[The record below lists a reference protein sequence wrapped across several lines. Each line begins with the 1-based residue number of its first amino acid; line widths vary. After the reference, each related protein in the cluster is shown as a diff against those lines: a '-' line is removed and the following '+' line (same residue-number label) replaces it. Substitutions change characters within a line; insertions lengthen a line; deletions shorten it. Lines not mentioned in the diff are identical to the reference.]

1 VIVSIHQP
9 AYLPWL
15 GYFHKILR
23 SDVFVFL
30 DTVQLEKN
38 GFANRNRV
46 RTRSGVRWLTVPL
59 LIKGHMGRSIRGMQI
74 NQAAGWRRKHL
85 RTMEQAYRHRPH
97 YDRYAAE
104 IGELIEGAGDSLGD
118 FLFAMLGYFLEKT
131 GLGGKKIL
139 RASEMG
145 AEGSRSELL
154 AEIAREAGADVYLSG
169 AAGREY
175 LDRSPFEAAGIEVAF
190 QNFRHPEYDQG
201 YPDFEPN
208 MGIADALFNLGG
220 EAIVPLLEEAGE

>member
-1 VIVSIHQP
+1 MIVSIHQP

-74 NQAAGWRRKHL
+74 NRAAGWQRKHL
-85 RTMEQAYRHRPH
+85 RTMEQAYRNRPH

-104 IGELIEGAGDSLGD
+104 IGAPVLPCNLCGSQPDTRRQAVKALLASLEQDDPRIKDNLFAALAHVRPASLFDRALSKQHELI
-118 FLFAMLGYFLEKT
+118 
-131 GLGGKKIL
+131 
-139 RASEMG
+139 
-145 AEGSRSELL
+145 
-154 AEIAREAGADVYLSG
+154 
-169 AAGREY
+169 
-175 LDRSPFEAAGIEVAF
+175 
-190 QNFRHPEYDQG
+190 
-201 YPDFEPN
+201 
-208 MGIADALFNLGG
+208 
-220 EAIVPLLEEAGE
+220 PL